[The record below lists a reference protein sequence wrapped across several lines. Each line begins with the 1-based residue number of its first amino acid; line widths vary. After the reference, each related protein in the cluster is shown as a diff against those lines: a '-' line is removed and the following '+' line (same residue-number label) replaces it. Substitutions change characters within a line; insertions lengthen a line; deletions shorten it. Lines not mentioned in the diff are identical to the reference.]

1 MKNNHTWSE
10 AAANEALEAQAEQDR
25 IDARQL
31 AAREANE
38 AQRELKRELNRI
50 FWHRVMNFVSVV
62 TVLAVAYKLIIM
74 CLG

>member
-1 MKNNHTWSE
+1 MRFNE

-25 IDARQL
+25 IHARQL

-38 AQRELKRELNRI
+38 AQRQLKRELNSI
-50 FWHRVMNFVSVV
+50 FWHRVMKFVSVI

-74 CLG
+74 LWS